1 MSPSRRTLVVA
12 VGLVVA
18 AILVGIAVEQ
28 ARPGSAVAASES
40 TASGDSLTLF
50 EPTRNGSALWPYTSR
65 SRSVEGRTL
74 AINVVV
80 HGDPVAV
87 RRALARRTDAD
98 WDRTAGE
105 DTRDADVEP
114 VEAVEI
120 NGTGVKW
127 RPARGA
133 ARYTYVTEPGRS
145 HGEWDR
151 ERYQLHVGDY
161 LGSRYHIR
169 AYAPSGG
176 EWTALQ
182 AHEEYFDWF
191 RLRHTV
197 TGAASAQAFVERD
210 LRGEPFVAELSRT
223 WTGTRWVSEVQLAS
237 VMVVLAFGTSRR
249 ERLGHRAADLRER
262 LDPATVALFGATL
275 GIVLAVRFGGVGLER
290 AFPDLSPQVVAGLLY
305 PLLALG
311 LPFVAAVLARWTE
324 PLAGFV
330 AAAAGSS
337 VGFVADFAVL
347 GIDVLPVSVAL
358 HRVAAVVVLGM
369 VAVGAASAADGDQG
383 EVGDDRSR
391 WLVAGAVGWLVVL
404 ALPLFGLL

>member
-1 MSPSRRTLVVA
+1 MSPSRRTLAVA
-12 VGLVVA
+12 VGLVLA
-18 AILVGIAVEQ
+18 AILVGMAVD
-28 ARPGSAVAASES
+28 GSGQTAAS
-40 TASGDSLTLF
+40 APDAPDSITLF
-50 EPTRNGSALWPYTSR
+50 EPTPNASALWPYTSR
-65 SRSVEGRTL
+65 TRSVEGRTL

-80 HGDPVAV
+80 HGEPERV

-98 WDRTAGE
+98 WDRTAAE
-105 DTRDADVEP
+105 DARDADAEP
-114 VEAVEI
+114 VEAVEVEAS
-120 NGTGVKW
+120 GVEW

-133 ARYTYVTEPGRS
+133 ARYTYVADRAGTTDGSRS
-145 HGEWDR
+145 GEWVR

-161 LGSRYHIR
+161 LGSRYHVR
-169 AYAPSGG
+169 AYAASDG

-197 TGAASAQAFVERD
+197 TGAASARAFVEVD

-223 WTGTRWVSEVQLAS
+223 WTGNRWLSEVRLAA
-237 VMVVLAFGTSRR
+237 VAVLAFGVPWR
-249 ERLGHRAADLRER
+249 DLRRRLHDDLPER
-262 LDPATVALFGATL
+262 IDPAAVALFGATL
-275 GIVLAVRFGGVGLER
+275 GIVLAVRFGGVALER
-290 AFPDLSPQVVAGLLY
+290 AFPGLSPKAIAGLLY

-330 AAAAGSS
+330 AAAAGPSL
-337 VGFVADFAVL
+337 GFVVDLAVL

-369 VAVGAASAADGDQG
+369 VAVGAASNGDRRG
-383 EVGDDRSR
+383 
-391 WLVAGAVGWLVVL
+391 WLLAGAVGWLVVL